1 LFVLFYLAIATALLT
16 IVLALW
22 KGGPAERFGV
32 LTYLSITIVHYTFK
46 PHDEFSLAYSYGFL
60 AADMLIAAG
69 FLILALRYS
78 SLWLAGAMI
87 AQGLAT
93 AAHGFHL
100 EDEQINQ
107 HLTWM
112 GVNVWDIANNVFTS
126 FVVWMLLGGTIASWR
141 QRRRLKRA
149 NKEAAKQEAARL
161 VADALSAPAPVAAAA

>member
-1 LFVLFYLAIATALLT
+1 MFALFYLAIATALIT

-32 LTYLSITIVHYTFK
+32 LTYLCITIVHYAVK
-46 PHDEFSLAYSYGFL
+46 PQDEFSLAYSYGFL

-141 QRRRLKRA
+141 KRRRLKRA
-149 NKEAAKQEAARL
+149 ARESAKL
-161 VADALSAPAPVAAAA
+161 VADALSGGAHAAA

>member
-1 LFVLFYLAIATALLT
+1 MFVLFYLAIATALVT
-16 IVLALW
+16 VVLALW

-32 LTYLSITIVHYTFK
+32 LTYLCITVVHYTVK
-46 PHDEFSLAYSYGFL
+46 PQDEFSLSYSYGFL
-60 AADMLIAAG
+60 AADMFIAAG

-112 GVNVWDIANNVFTS
+112 GINVWDIANNVFTS

-141 QRRRLKRA
+141 KRRRTKRA
-149 NKEAAKQEAARL
+149 VKESAKL
-161 VADALSAPAPVAAAA
+161 VADALSGGAHLAA